1 MAQDRPRIM
10 VVDDDPGM
18 RITLEGI
25 LEDEGFEVVGVED
38 GHRAID
44 LAKDTRF
51 ALILMD
57 IKMPGINGVDAYK
70 EIKKVSP
77 ESVVVMLTGYS
88 VEGLVKEALAEG
100 AYVVVYKPFAV
111 EQLMDIVHTILDTS
125 CVLVVDDRATDRE
138 TLGAI
143 LEESGYDVAE
153 AQDGAQAI
161 SMTSQRRYGL
171 VLMDIRMPG
180 MDGFTAFE
188 EMRRIN
194 PSLKV
199 IFITGYSLEP
209 PARQALLAGAYTV
222 LTKPV
227 APDALLELMRSVV
240 SQEDWR

>member
-100 AYVVVYKPFAV
+100 AYAVVYKPFAV

-125 CVLVVDDRATDRE
+125 CVLVVDDRSPRWCPGSRP
-138 TLGAI
+138 LPPGARWARDEPRC
-143 LEESGYDVAE
+143 LRDAPGP
-153 AQDGAQAI
+153 
-161 SMTSQRRYGL
+161 RR
-171 VLMDIRMPG
+171 PC
-180 MDGFTAFE
+180 
-188 EMRRIN
+188 
-194 PSLKV
+194 S
-199 IFITGYSLEP
+199 
-209 PARQALLAGAYTV
+209 
-222 LTKPV
+222 
-227 APDALLELMRSVV
+227 
-240 SQEDWR
+240 